1 VRTAAVLCRAVICR
15 VKCCAPCRYID
26 KTYYLQV
33 HRTSAAMAAFK
44 QRLAAAGWQV
54 QISGRSYNELNIGF
68 M

>member
-1 VRTAAVLCRAVICR
+1 MMCCAVLWLP
-15 VKCCAPCRYID
+15 CAASRYID

-33 HRTSAAMAAFK
+33 HRTSPAMAAFK

-68 M
+68 I